1 MESNC
6 LLCGARPRRS
16 VYLEDETPFHHLAV
30 CNFPPRDAEL
40 SDIGATI
47 LPVVERDIATLSTTI
62 DAARL
67 VLQSLEQERDALYT
81 VQQSYRNIISTRRR
95 IPQEIWS
102 EIFLY
107 AHSLNDDCPDWYL
120 NRVWPFRTIWQ
131 LSQVCQTWRNLAFSL
146 HSCWSSIALKFPLD
160 WPAAERD
167 VELLAFVL
175 ERSHQHLLDVTIVD
189 RNDDGLPF
197 TRHMREKAFAE
208 SHRWRTA
215 RLTDFHVEVS
225 PGSLYA
231 PLRGRLP
238 RLELLDIDSVGRM
251 GSDIR
256 SAFKDC
262 PRLVT
267 VTLSGADLHMVELPM
282 KQITCLRLYHNWPGD
297 DFRACVDLIGQCSLL
312 EILRVDSASERA
324 QDPPL
329 QSLTLP
335 CLRDL
340 SATHPYLL
348 DSLTLPRLEVAAL
361 DRRYGNLNPDTLY
374 SFYRLIQRSNCA
386 SNLTELRLIQVPL
399 TLHRSDPHLLLSIL
413 SQTTKLATL
422 QLEAVSTLRID
433 YDPFND
439 EGDSEDRRLDRWSI
453 TQIMDVMRALEVV
466 PGHTVTF
473 LPRLVSLD
481 IEANGRLDVECIP
494 YLEPH
499 DGFVA
504 MLKARHA
511 DNEVGLSKL
520 EKFHF
525 GLGAKFHG
533 HWARLEMR
541 ICVDVF
547 DDHEISDLRGLCEDG
562 MDLIVQFRGTLGLSF
577 LPTPEYGLS

>member
-1 MESNC
+1 MSADLLSLADVFMESNC

-30 CNFPPRDAEL
+30 CNFPPTDAEL
-40 SDIGATI
+40 SEFGATI

-107 AHSLNDDCPDWYL
+107 AHSLNDDCPDWHF

-167 VELLAFVL
+167 VDLLAFVL

-197 TRHMREKAFAE
+197 TRRMREKAFAE

-238 RLELLDIDSVGRM
+238 RLELLDIEFIVRGDHAT
-251 GSDIR
+251 I

-262 PRLVT
+262 PRLVA
-267 VTLSGADLHMVELPM
+267 VGLAGVNPRIVELPM
-282 KQITCLRLYHNWPGD
+282 KQITCLRLYDIRPGD
-297 DFRACVDLIGQCSLL
+297 DFRAYMDLIGQCPLL
-312 EILRVDSASERA
+312 EILLVDLESERA
-324 QDPPL
+324 QDPL
-329 QSLTLP
+329 LSLTLP

-340 SATHPYLL
+340 TATYPYLL

-361 DRRYGNLNPDTLY
+361 DQRSSSPHPDTLY
-374 SFYRLIQRSNCA
+374 SFYCLIRRSNCA
-386 SNLTELRLIQVPL
+386 GNLTELRITRVSL
-399 TLHRSDPHLLLSIL
+399 TLHRAEPHLLLSIL

-422 QLEAVSTLRID
+422 QVDASMRHS
-433 YDPFND
+433 D
-439 EGDSEDRRLDRWSI
+439 EWSR
-453 TQIMDVMRALEVV
+453 TQIIDVMKALEVV
-466 PGHTVTF
+466 PGHRVTF
-473 LPRLVSLD
+473 LPD
-481 IEANGRLDVECIP
+481 
-494 YLEPH
+494 
-499 DGFVA
+499 
-504 MLKARHA
+504 
-511 DNEVGLSKL
+511 
-520 EKFHF
+520 
-525 GLGAKFHG
+525 
-533 HWARLEMR
+533 
-541 ICVDVF
+541 
-547 DDHEISDLRGLCEDG
+547 
-562 MDLIVQFRGTLGLSF
+562 
-577 LPTPEYGLS
+577 